1 MLKIKTKGAEELPRF
16 QQIKDGN
23 QQNQTNINQTNLDTK
38 LNIIYANSLSEQL
51 PEKDFNPFIKS
62 RFKYSLFTIKTSYFK
77 NNSNTEPKMKIVF
90 DDKNKAFKLSL
101 NGITEKLDLNNLVNC
116 YIDLKQVENNDNSK
130 YLLIKQLFFY
140 GDIINENNEL
150 LNNNNIIN
158 FCSLLDIDKI
168 KTIIENQNFDLAST
182 FIKNLILIIVDKLK
196 KLINN
201 QKHLQNFTSL
211 GEKNIIDLLI
221 NILSLQIEINNLMI
235 QQILKNNQSVQL

>member
-1 MLKIKTKGAEELPRF
+1 MLKVKTKGAEELPRF
-16 QQIKDGN
+16 QQIKDDNN
-23 QQNQTNINQTNLDTK
+23 QQNQTDINQTNLNTK
-38 LNIIYANSLSEQL
+38 LNIVYTNSLSEQL

-77 NNSNTEPKMKIVF
+77 NNNNTEPKIKIDF

-101 NGITEKLDLNNLVNC
+101 NGETEKLDLNNLVNC

-158 FCSLLDIDKI
+158 FCLLLDIDKI

-201 QKHLQNFTSL
+201 QKYARPI